1 MKKVLAC
8 IIAVCMLSATMSF
21 VPAFADVVFPDL
33 PQDHWA
39 AESVNKLI
47 ATGTVNGFEDGT
59 FRPAGIVSR
68 AEFVKMLGKS
78 ETKTNQVFAD
88 VPETHWAYDYI
99 MYSGLDG
106 DSLGN
111 FRPADGITRGE
122 VASLLYK
129 RFANGAKSLAPY
141 FISAQS
147 QEENVASWV
156 YNTGL
161 MVGADMVDL
170 RLEDTLT
177 RSEAAVLI
185 VRARE
190 LDAQKMRAF
199 IDNFSDDVYKTVYDG
214 LNIFDTEYAPN
225 DNITYEELAA
235 AVIRYQYK
243 EYTPIVR
250 YITTPQYEGEYAKYW
265 DVMCKYALSGKEYSS
280 TKENAQKLVTK
291 EDAIA
296 MLAFAAQGNYYF
308 DTADYKPSGKT
319 YAEIKP
325 LKKNSYFAEAIGFSY
340 DKGISLYEN
349 GKLKTESPITK
360 REIACILMQYNMLY
374 GAEVSFNC
382 TAEGGD
388 YIPARL
394 RLNKSTYP
402 QNHSGY
408 IRILDEVPNY
418 VYEAPFG
425 TGKTIEKSPVDFAD
439 HFTRFSLIYVTPF
452 CYIAQVAQENGA
464 EVDFTIYS
472 SLAARVLYEGPL
484 YRVKLNVGKLSKETK
499 LSDIIKLSDG
509 VEDKVIKEGDCI
521 YIDVAANQSVVATTM
536 DYTLYSIDKIIG

>member
-59 FRPAGIVSR
+59 FRPTGIVSR

-78 ETKTNQVFAD
+78 DTKTNQVFAD
-88 VPETHWAYDYI
+88 VPQNHWAYDYI

-161 MVGADMVDL
+161 MVGADMMDL

-185 VRARE
+185 VRARQ
-190 LDAQKMRAF
+190 LNPDAKRNF
-199 IDNFSDDVYKTVYDG
+199 IDNFTDDMYKNVYNN
-214 LNIFDTEYAPN
+214 LNIFDTEYVSN
-225 DNITYEELAA
+225 GNITYEELSAA
-235 AVIRYQYK
+235 ALRYQYK
-243 EYTPIVR
+243 DQNPALSYYFEPK
-250 YITTPQYEGEYAKYW
+250 YEGMYAIYW
-265 DVMCKYALSGKEYSS
+265 DIMCSYALDEKGYTATKEGAEKFVTVEDALAMVSFVAKNNRHIDTSGLAESGSVHPEIAFKDSSTYYSS
-280 TKENAQKLVTK
+280 AVK
-291 EDAIA
+291 
-296 MLAFAAQGNYYF
+296 FAY
-308 DTADYKPSGKT
+308 DY
-319 YAEIKP
+319 
-325 LKKNSYFAEAIGFSY
+325 
-340 DKGISLYEN
+340 GISLYSD
-349 GKLKTESPITK
+349 GKLNTKNLITK
-360 REIACILMQYNMLY
+360 KELSCIFMQYAIMLGSELGY
-374 GAEVSFNC
+374 YCSADVAEH
-382 TAEGGD
+382 
-388 YIPARL
+388 IPLKPRMDSA
-394 RLNKSTYP
+394 TYP
-402 QNHSGY
+402 ANSSMYSSIAQE
-408 IRILDEVPNY
+408 IPNY
-418 VYEAPFG
+418 VYEASLAEGKEIEFDAIKYAG
-425 TGKTIEKSPVDFAD
+425 TLKHHAYM
-439 HFTRFSLIYVTPF
+439 FTKPYF
-452 CYIAQVAQENGA
+452 YIASYAKEKGINVA
-464 EVDFTIYS
+464 FTVYPA
-472 SLAARVLYEGPL
+472 LAVGIKGQGSVC
-484 YRVKLNVGKLSKETK
+484 RVKFEVGTVPEGTK
-499 LSDIIKLSDG
+499 LSDVIALSAG
-509 VEDKVIKEGDCI
+509 VTDRVIKEGDTF
-521 YIDVAANQSVVATTM
+521 YIDVAENQQIVSAYV
-536 DYTLYSIDKIIG
+536 DYKPFTIDQIIG